1 MKRGSTKSQ
10 ASTARKKPGRCPGWS
25 LVHGIFPALR
35 RDVWLELAL
44 EQGDLV
50 FQEELAF
57 LEALQLQLILRG
69 GLGEAGND
77 VIEVSVFGVQLMD
90 PGPETFDVG
99 GMYHGVISSI
109 PSRQCSSV

>member
-1 MKRGSTKSQ
+1 LV
-10 ASTARKKPGRCPGWS
+10 PGAGNYPQLGGY
-25 LVHGIFPALR
+25 VG
-35 RDVWLELAL
+35 LELAL
-44 EQGDLV
+44 EHGDLV

-57 LEALQLQLILRG
+57 LEALQLQLILGG
-69 GLGEAGND
+69 GLGEAAND